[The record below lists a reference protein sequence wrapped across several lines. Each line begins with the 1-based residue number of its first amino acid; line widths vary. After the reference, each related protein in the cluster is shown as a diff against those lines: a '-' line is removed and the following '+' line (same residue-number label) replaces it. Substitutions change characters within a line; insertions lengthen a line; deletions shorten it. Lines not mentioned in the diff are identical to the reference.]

1 MHAIGHR
8 PSQQLRDKS
17 SAVTMNRLSISQITA
32 SLAMLLLG
40 TGGALMLGAHPI
52 NIALPVLAGVLVLII
67 TSGDAG
73 LRPSPAPS
81 PVVVDQPDFTAHPD
95 FPSLLEGISDPL
107 MLVEKGR
114 IVRAN
119 RAAMRLLGAHIEGED
134 ARIAIRHPA
143 AAERLASLAPLAEPI
158 MIELV
163 GLGTREQ
170 RWQMRVAPV
179 GAVSA
184 MRRLVH
190 LVDHS
195 GTHAAERM
203 RVDFVANASHEL
215 RTPLA
220 GILGFIETLADPE
233 LGKDVETRQRFLKIM
248 DGEARR
254 MQRLI
259 DDLISLSRIEAEKY
273 RAPDSAVDLSE
284 LVAEVVGVFRSSHG
298 ERGRDVGMEIAP
310 GLGPVLGDRAQLSQL
325 LHNLIGNSVKYGRP
339 GTPIRVSLAE
349 GPSGMA
355 RLSVADEGEG
365 IGPDH
370 LPRLTERFYRVDS
383 GRSRAMG
390 GTGLGLAIVK
400 HIVERHRGRLDIAST
415 LGKGTSISVLLPPPA
430 EEASARMDEKRRP
443 SALSGTVS

>member
-1 MHAIGHR
+1 
-8 PSQQLRDKS
+8 
-17 SAVTMNRLSISQITA
+17 MNRLSTSQITA

-40 TGGALMLGAHPI
+40 TGGALLMGAAPMA
-52 NIALPVLAGVLVLII
+52 IALPVLAGLIVLVINAADH
-67 TSGDAG
+67 GAQEKA
-73 LRPSPAPS
+73 PAIAF
-81 PVVVDQPDFTAHPD
+81 DQPDLIDHPD
-95 FPSLLEGISDPL
+95 FSSLLEGISDPL
-107 MLVEKGR
+107 MLVEKAR
-114 IVRAN
+114 IIRAN
-119 RAAMRLLGAHIEGED
+119 RAAQRLLGAHIEGED

-143 AAERLASLAPLAEPI
+143 AAERLASLAPLAEPF

-163 GLGTREQ
+163 GVGSKDQ
-170 RWQMRVAPV
+170 RWQMRVAPM
-179 GAVSA
+179 GAVSS

-298 ERGRDVGMEIAP
+298 DRGREVEMEISPSLA
-310 GLGPVLGDRAQLSQL
+310 PVLGDRAQLSQL
-325 LHNLIGNSVKYGRP
+325 IHNLIGNSIKYGRP
-339 GTPIRVSLAE
+339 GTPIRVTLNN

-415 LGKGTSISVLLPPPA
+415 LGKGTTIAILLPPAPVEDPA
-430 EEASARMDEKRRP
+430 MKAIA
-443 SALSGTVS
+443 